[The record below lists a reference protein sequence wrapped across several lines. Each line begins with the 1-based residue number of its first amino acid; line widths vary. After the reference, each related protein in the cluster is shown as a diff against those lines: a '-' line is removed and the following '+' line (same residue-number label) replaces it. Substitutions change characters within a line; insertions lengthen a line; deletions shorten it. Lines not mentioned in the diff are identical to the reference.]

1 MLGPIER
8 PVANYYRA
16 IFFDIGHLAREVGAW
31 VPAERILEIGC
42 GEGSLTE
49 RLSKVYP
56 AARITGIDITP
67 RVGRLF
73 RGDRERVTFIQ
84 QTTQDF
90 AVANAASFDLVLICD
105 VIHHVPWDIH
115 KEFLTDAR
123 RAVRPG
129 GRLVLK
135 DWERRTNIAHLLCYL
150 SDRYVTGDRIRY
162 ASADELR
169 ELLRSVFGQF
179 NIERE
184 FRIPPLSNN
193 IAFFINI

>member
-8 PVANYYRA
+8 PVANCYRA
-16 IFFDIGHLAREVGAW
+16 FFFDVEYLAREVGTG

-49 RLSKVYP
+49 KLSQVYP
-56 AARITGIDITP
+56 GARITGIDITP

-84 QTTQDF
+84 QTTRDF
-90 AVANAASFDLVLICD
+90 IAANPTSFDIVLICD
-105 VIHHVPWDIH
+105 VLHHVPWENH

-123 RAVRPG
+123 MAVRPG
-129 GRLVLK
+129 GRFVLK
-135 DWERRTNIAHLLCYL
+135 DWEKQANIAHLLCYV
-150 SDRYVTGDRIRY
+150 SDRYVTGDRIQY

-169 ELLRSVFGQF
+169 ELLKSVFGHSS
-179 NIERE
+179 IERE
-184 FRIPPLSNN
+184 FRIPPWSNN
-193 IAFFINI
+193 IAFFAGT